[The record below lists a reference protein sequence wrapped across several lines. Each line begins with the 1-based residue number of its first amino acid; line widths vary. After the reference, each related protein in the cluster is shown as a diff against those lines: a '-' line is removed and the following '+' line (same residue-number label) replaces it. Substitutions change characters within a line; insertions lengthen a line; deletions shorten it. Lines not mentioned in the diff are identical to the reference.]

1 MKDHFIKRAKPEAKP
16 TKPEKIMIGLR
27 AFCTGKPGYY

>member
-16 TKPEKIMIGLR
+16 TKPEKIMIGLLHWQ
-27 AFCTGKPGYY
+27 AWLLVV